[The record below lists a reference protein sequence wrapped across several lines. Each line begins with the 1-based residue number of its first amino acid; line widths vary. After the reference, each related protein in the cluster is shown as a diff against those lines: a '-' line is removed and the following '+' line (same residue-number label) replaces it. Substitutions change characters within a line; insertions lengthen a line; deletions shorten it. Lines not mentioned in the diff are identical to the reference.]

1 MWFPWLSRESLVDSL
16 KHLDHYPFRN
26 QIYHAI
32 NGLFNLI
39 KYSLKRAVLVYRSNN
54 LKALVLVVIISV
66 ALVAMLQ
73 PVLVAAQGSV
83 LIVKISSEIAKPTE
97 ELVSQSIQE
106 AEAGGARLIVYEL
119 NTPGG
124 ELGSV
129 TDIMND
135 FSASPVPI
143 VVWVTPQGAAAWS
156 GGTYILMA
164 SHIAAMASGTTI
176 GSAQPVLATGEVLNE
191 SKYINALSAL
201 MRDNARLHNRNET
214 AAESFVTENINLGPE
229 EALHSHVIDFVAD
242 DLESLLSQMASYT
255 LILST
260 TQIGSSV
267 WKLALTNS
275 LSELSY
281 SKSYNFAGIS
291 QSPQFTYEPGF
302 NIRLLEFLSN
312 PIISLVLFL
321 VGLYA
326 IIIGFKSPGFGLEIA
341 GSIMFFLSL
350 IGFGIVGISTASL
363 LFFVF
368 GIILTLLEIK
378 THVGLFAL
386 AGIGLIL
393 LGSFLAF
400 PLPGWEML
408 SSSAVQSDRET
419 IVVVALVMSS
429 IFGFVVYKVAQARR
443 MKVKTGSEQMIGM
456 TGTAFSSLD
465 PAGEVKLEGQ
475 IWKAESVAGPVRPG
489 EIVEIVGR
497 KGLILRVKPKES
509 DS

>member
-1 MWFPWLSRESLVDSL
+1 
-16 KHLDHYPFRN
+16 
-26 QIYHAI
+26 
-32 NGLFNLI
+32 
-39 KYSLKRAVLVYRSNN
+39 

-326 IIIGFKSPGFGLEIA
+326 IIIGFKTPGYGLEITGA
-341 GSIMFFLSL
+341 VMFFLSL
-350 IGFGIVGISTASL
+350 IGFGIVGINAAPI

-368 GIILTLLEIK
+368 GIVLTLIEIK
-378 THVGLFAL
+378 THIGIFAL
-386 AGIGLIL
+386 AGIGLVVV
-393 LGSFLAF
+393 GSFLVF
-400 PLPGWEML
+400 PLPGWELLSARAVDTARQML
-408 SSSAVQSDRET
+408 VS
-419 IVVVALVMSS
+419 VALVMSG

-443 MKVKTGSEQMIGM
+443 MKIKVGPEQLIGLTGIAVSRLG
-456 TGTAFSSLD
+456 
-465 PAGEVKLEGQ
+465 PVGEIRVQGQ
-475 IWKAESVAGPVRPG
+475 IWKAETISGTVNKG
-489 EIVEIVGR
+489 ESVEIVGR
-497 KGLILRVKPKES
+497 EGLILRVKPKQP
-509 DS
+509 DVKV